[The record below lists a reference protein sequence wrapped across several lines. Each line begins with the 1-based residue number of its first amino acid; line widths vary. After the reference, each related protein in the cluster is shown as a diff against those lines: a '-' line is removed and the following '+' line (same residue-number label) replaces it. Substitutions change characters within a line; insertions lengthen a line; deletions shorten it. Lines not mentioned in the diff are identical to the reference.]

1 MASRNPQTAAKRARE
16 QALKEKRERKRQR
29 RADAAAARE
38 AGIQPDAGDIATETE
53 GEPDVASDSE

>member
-38 AGIQPDAGDIATETE
+38 AGIQPDATEIEVATEPE
-53 GEPDVASDSE
+53 AESEPQ